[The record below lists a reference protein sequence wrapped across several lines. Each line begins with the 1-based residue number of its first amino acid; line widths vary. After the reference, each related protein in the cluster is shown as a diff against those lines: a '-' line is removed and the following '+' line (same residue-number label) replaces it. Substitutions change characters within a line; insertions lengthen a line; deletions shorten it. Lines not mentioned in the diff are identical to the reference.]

1 MKIDKNHQFIM
12 NIIPLSTKDI
22 AFKSLI
28 VGIICYSLL
37 IPRSLFADGTK
48 QLRPT
53 QADFG
58 WTFLNMNNVVENHS
72 EGPLYGRP
80 EKDRWN
86 FKICDINERAY
97 IGLRMGLGALSG
109 LEGYITEYRIVR
121 KSDNSVVWGPFTCP
135 HAKILGSYDSV
146 GLIHNYNQAV
156 AGPAQIVGAT
166 GYNAIEFT
174 PPDTGV
180 YYIEFDYDPDDST
193 YRKATRDIDL
203 FDISVGNPSA
213 GALYPGRFWSQTF
226 IITVGNFL
234 RECNASMYVYSN
246 DHLTTFID
254 FNGMKPNV
262 FTMSANSY
270 GLHNTGNPSF
280 DRASEYGLHQA
291 PEYKLFLSEPDEGC
305 FPTGS
310 LGTLTT
316 GTYIEGCSNGD
327 FCININVDKA
337 GQVDVLL
344 DLNGIPGY
352 QAGTIDRLLNATVV
366 VGTNCIPWNGLDGLG
381 NPVQSAITVK
391 VEVTY
396 LNGITHIPIYDIE
409 EHPNGFIVQ
418 PVRPAAPKVNLYWD
432 DSTKFN
438 LVPPICDESGNT
450 ILGNTNF
457 SGCNDTLNGC
467 HPWLC
472 NDGVNNNRGYGD
484 KRTMNTWWFV
494 PTENNFD
501 SFTYIVDF
509 ISIDWNPSNPNTY
522 DGDSVYCWGPGDSLI
537 YLDVAVNK
545 AAGGKFHVMPGVF
558 SPSDST
564 TGGTFTGTYKP
575 TPAEIASGEVVIK
588 MTTYGNGDCPA
599 LTDSIT
605 ITFLTENI
613 IDAGENDSLCQEN
626 FPFQLN
632 GNIING
638 SVTTLWKGGD
648 GSFNPNRN
656 TLNATYTPSASE
668 INSGYVKL
676 FLQVSASGTFSCGGL
691 PDSVTLVIFPD
702 PDFEIV
708 SEANELCIGDSVF
721 AFVKD
726 ADSGSSYLWKPG
738 IYTSDST
745 SDSTYLYPIHDQTFT
760 VTVTSP
766 MGCTHSE
773 SINIGVNS
781 LPVMDAGDN
790 DTICVGDV
798 AQLNGSDDGQDDNT
812 YTWTPNT
819 HLSNPTIINPMATPP
834 VTTVYTLTVT
844 SGKGCQASDSA
855 TVVVNPPPIV
865 DAGSDDTICRGDSA
879 QLNASGA
886 VSYTWFPPTN
896 LTNPNIPNPKAFP
909 TVTTS
914 YIVTGTDA
922 NGCLNTDTV
931 IVRVNNLPTISA
943 SGDKEICL
951 GDTAQLMA
959 SGGTSYVWSPAVS
972 LTNPNIP
979 NPRAFPTSSTVY
991 TVVGTDG
998 NGCSNTAQHKVVVN
1012 ELPNVE
1018 AGDDVEICFGDKT
1031 QLKASGARFYAWTP
1045 TATLDNPNIADPI
1058 ANPATTTEYFVTGT
1072 DNKGCMNIDSVMVTV
1087 NPLPIADAGEDTA
1100 ITCLAT
1106 VDLLATASAGTPG
1119 YNFQWQGGP
1128 ATPNWNARGA
1138 GSYTVTVT
1146 DSKGCKDND
1155 QVVVSLTSSTLAL
1168 SLDND
1173 TAICLGESTSFTA
1186 VASGGVDPI
1195 VYTWDNGLPAIGG
1208 PHTVAPAVTTT
1219 YNVTVTDD
1227 AGCQLTDAI
1236 TVTIDP
1242 LPNADAGEDVEI
1254 CIGDNVQLGASGG
1267 GTYVWSP
1274 TDSLSDPNVVNPIA
1288 NPTSTTKY
1296 FVTVTSAQG
1305 CQSIDS
1311 VLVTVNPLPVVDINI
1326 SADSSICLN
1335 DVIQLVASGA
1345 SSYVWSPAT
1354 GLSNPNVPNPT
1365 ASPTNSTL
1373 YFVSGTDGNGCVN
1386 MDSVV
1391 ITVDPLPNVIAR
1403 TDDDICIGDSIR
1415 LDATGAQSYVWSP
1428 TASLTNPNIKDPFAF
1443 PTTTTTY
1450 TVTGTDSNGCVNTDQ
1465 TIITVNDLPIVE
1477 AGNDVTICLEE
1488 NTQLNASGAL
1498 SFVWSP
1504 DSAMSDP
1511 NVANPLVNPTASITY
1526 FVVGTDINSC
1536 QNMDSVMVTVNPLP
1550 FPNAGSNDT
1559 ICIGDTALLNAT
1571 GGGNY
1576 NWSPAGSLS
1585 DNSIANPM
1593 AFPASTTDYVLTVT
1607 NGFGC
1612 SDVDTVNILVHSLPL
1627 ITTYGDSGMYCPN
1640 IPLQMGASGGEEYSW
1655 SPTMGLD
1662 SASFSDPMV
1671 VIDTTTTF
1679 VVMVTDSNGCS
1690 DMASL
1695 TIVISDIEANFSYND
1710 ICIGQTILF
1719 EDLSV
1724 GSINDW
1730 LWDLGNNTFTT
1741 NQNPTYDIL
1750 LEGDYPITLMVT
1762 DSLGCIDS
1770 ITDTVVV
1777 TDDIMVST
1785 VPKDTAVILGESV
1798 QIHVN
1803 SQGDVCSWSP
1813 EIYLDDPNVSSP
1825 IATPLEDLT
1834 YTVVCIDSNGCRG
1847 EDTVRIIVKDDCEF
1861 FIPDA
1866 FTPNG
1871 DQENDVAYLEGFC
1884 IDEIEWKV
1892 FNRWGELVFETTDR
1906 KIGWDGSFQGKPAEV
1921 GSYATWAKITF
1932 LEKQN
1937 NVAFKT
1943 VGGEI
1948 IPDDDPND
1956 NKIFWKGSIAII
1968 R

>member
-1 MKIDKNHQFIM
+1 MPKQKRTMLLNSFPNKKSYFKVLCFSILTCLSL
-12 NIIPLSTKDI
+12 NIK
-22 AFKSLI
+22 
-28 VGIICYSLL
+28 
-37 IPRSLFADGTK
+37 ADGTK
-48 QLRPT
+48 QLKPT
-53 QADFG
+53 TNANQVGNIMLYKGGGNQNYLPFAIYG
-58 WTFLNMNNVVENHS
+58 GPEHS
-72 EGPLYGRP
+72 RLHIT
-80 EKDRWN
+80 
-86 FKICDINERAY
+86 ICDTSEKVYFGMKFRNNSANW
-97 IGLRMGLGALSG
+97 ATTTS
-109 LEGYITEYRIVR
+109 YRI
-121 KSDNSVVWGPFTCP
+121 KDPSGTVVWGPFPSVPTSGNP
-135 HAKILGSYDSV
+135 GYITSYAR
-146 GLIHNYNQAV
+146 AV
-156 AGPAQIVGAT
+156 AGPAQIVGAGT
-166 GYNAIEFT
+166 GYNALVFNPST
-174 PPDTGV
+174 TGD
-180 YYIEFDYDPDDST
+180 YYIEFNYTITGNGESQ
-193 YRKATRDIDL
+193 RRDFEF
-203 FDISVGNPSA
+203 FDITVADKDNNA
-213 GALYPGRFWSQTF
+213 KEGRVWSKNWCVSTNSFTNTF
-226 IITVGNFL
+226 GGNF
-234 RECNASMYVYSN
+234 YVYSN
-246 DHLTTFID
+246 DNLTTKLN
-254 FNGMKPNV
+254 FNGIKPYV
-262 FTMSANSY
+262 FNIAANST
-270 GLHNTGNPSF
+270 GLFNTGNPTF
-280 DRASEYGLHQA
+280 DRASA
-291 PEYKLFLSEPDEGC
+291 WVNSTNPEYRLFLTAPDTGC
-305 FPTGS
+305 FPVGQLGS
-310 LGTLTT
+310 LTAATT
-316 GTYIEGCSNGD
+316 INGCNSGD
-327 FCININVDKA
+327 FCINITVDKA

-344 DLNGIPGY
+344 DLNGTDGY
-352 QAGTIDRLLNATVV
+352 QAGTEDVLINYNVNI
-366 VGTNCIPWNGLDGLG
+366 GINCVPWDGLDGLG

-396 LNGITHIPIYDIE
+396 LNGITHIPLYDVE
-409 EHPNGFIVQ
+409 EHPDGFIVQ
-418 PVRPAAPKVNLYWD
+418 PFRPAAPKVNLYWD
-432 DSTKFN
+432 DSTKLNAGGAFDCGSSPDVLGTIN
-438 LVPPICDESGNT
+438 LT
-450 ILGNTNF
+450 
-457 SGCNDTLNGC
+457 GCNDTITGC
-467 HPWLC
+467 HPWPC
-472 NDGVNNNRGYGD
+472 NDGLNNNAGYGEA
-484 KRTMNTWWFV
+484 KTINTWWFV
-494 PTENNFD
+494 PTNNNFD

-522 DGDSVYCWGPGDSLI
+522 DGDSTYCWSVDDSLI
-537 YLDVAVNK
+537 YLDVVVNK
-545 AAGGKFHVMPGVF
+545 AAGGRFHVMPGVF

-575 TPAEIASGEVVIK
+575 TPTEIASGEVIIK
-588 MTTYGNGDCPA
+588 MTTYGNGDCPPF
-599 LTDSIT
+599 TDSIT
-605 ITFLTENI
+605 ITFNDKLVIN
-613 IDAGENDSLCQEN
+613 AGSDDTLCQES

-632 GNIING
+632 GSITNG
-638 SVTTLWKGGD
+638 TATASWLGGT
-648 GSFNPNRN
+648 GTFSPGRNVLNP
-656 TLNATYTPSASE
+656 TYTPSTAE
-668 INSGYVKL
+668 INAGFVELVLDATSLPSGICNGTPDTVRLTIYKTPG
-676 FLQVSASGTFSCGGL
+676 FLVG
-691 PDSVTLVIFPD
+691 
-702 PDFEIV
+702 FEPPVLEI
-708 SEANELCIGDSVF
+708 CTGDSLKIW
-721 AFVKD
+721 AYN
-726 ADSGSSYLWKPG
+726 APAGSSFLWQPG
-738 IYTSDST
+738 IYNSDST
-745 SDSTYLYPIHDQTFT
+745 NDTTYFFPPASITISL
-760 VTVTSP
+760 TVTSP
-766 MGCTHSE
+766 EGCVR
-773 SINIGVNS
+773 SISGPLTVNS

-819 HLSNPTIINPMATPP
+819 YLSNPTIINPMATPP
-834 VTTVYTLTVT
+834 ATTVYTLTVT

-1968 R
+1968 K